1 MHPVARIMRQ
11 VIGWLALLVGVVGL
25 VIPVFPSIPFFAVG
39 ALLLAPH
46 VRVFRRVSA
55 WIHKKYP
62 RFRGPLRYFREIKQ
76 RRHATPAPSR
86 DANPPP
92 TGK

>member
-1 MHPVARIMRQ
+1 MRPVVRILRQ
-11 VIGWLALLVGVVGL
+11 VLGWLALLVGVVGL

-46 VRVFRRVSA
+46 VRVFRRLSA

-62 RFRGPLRYFREIKQ
+62 RFRGPLRFFREIKE
-76 RRHATPAPSR
+76 RRHAAPPSTPES
-86 DANPPP
+86 NPPHA
-92 TGK
+92 GK